1 MKNYEKQA
9 ALLKL
14 LSHPLR
20 LHILDILRAEDEC
33 VCHLSAALSKPQPYV
48 SQQLAILRNG
58 GAVTDY
64 REGTNIFYRL
74 ADENVRRLVEAA
86 CGPQMAESG
95 RQTGVGHRV
104 VVGCHCPKCTDP
116 TANRG

>member
-1 MKNYEKQA
+1 MNNYEQQA

-14 LSHPLR
+14 LAHPLR
-20 LHILDILRAEDEC
+20 LHILDILRAGDEC

-86 CGPQMAESG
+86 CGAGTADG
-95 RQTGVGHRV
+95 RLQTGAARRA
-104 VVGCHCPKCTDP
+104 VVGCHCPKCTDL
-116 TANRG
+116 ASS